1 VAIGGM
7 LMSAAY
13 TLFRMRKSL
22 IGGIGRSINDVKKAA
37 SSQQATLRTDKD
49 INIKIV
55 FSALLGMAVITF
67 IVYWWF
73 MGFSQANLVPA
84 LAAALVML
92 VAGFFFAA
100 VSGYLVGLIGSSNNP
115 ISGLTLST
123 LVIAAILMVILG
135 AKGIPGVTAVLA
147 VAGVICVA
155 AAVAGEMLQDL
166 KVGHILG
173 GTPWKMQVGDLIGVI
188 VASLVMWIPLFIL
201 NAGDLKMAAL
211 KGYKGGFGGE
221 VLAAPQAGLM
231 AKLSQGIVG
240 GEMVW
245 PLIVV
250 GILMAVGFILVQVK
264 SPMLVCVGMYLS
276 FETVAA
282 IFVGGIIR
290 WVVDMMIARRK
301 YNDNQK
307 SRIENRGVLLASRNS
322 AHFLENG
329 KEIHIEGKDLFLN
342 YRIEDIPGLG
352 KFELYPNRDSVPYK
366 ELYGLKDAETVMRGT
381 YRFPGW
387 CDTLKK
393 MVDLGMMN
401 DSPSPKLKG
410 ASYKEMMAQLVDED
424 SKETNPDPI
433 REKIAAK
440 VSISVDSDIMK
451 RLEWLGLFSDEKV
464 PGYDNPL
471 DILCTLMQ
479 KKLYYKPGEKDML
492 LMKHTFTVENKDKS
506 RDTITSTLVDFGI
519 PGGDTSMARTVSL
532 PLAIGVRLMAEEKIP
547 LAGIQIPTV
556 KTIYEPVLNA
566 LEQLNIKMEEK
577 RFKSR

>member
-1 VAIGGM
+1 
-7 LMSAAY
+7 MS
-13 TLFRMRKSL
+13 T
-22 IGGIGRSINDVKKAA
+22 KK
-37 SSQQATLRTDKD
+37 QEKR
-49 INIKIV
+49 
-55 FSALLGMAVITF
+55 
-67 IVYWWF
+67 
-73 MGFSQANLVPA
+73 
-84 LAAALVML
+84 
-92 VAGFFFAA
+92 
-100 VSGYLVGLIGSSNNP
+100 
-115 ISGLTLST
+115 
-123 LVIAAILMVILG
+123 ILILG
-135 AKGIPGVTAVLA
+135 SGMVSRPGVTYLLEQKNLTVTVASNEVDVAQRLVKGHENGHAEFIDVADKEKLEKMVLA
-147 VAGVICVA
+147 NDIVVSLLPWIFHVQVAEMCLKHGKHMATTSYVSEGMRKLDEEAKKKGLLFLNEMGVDPGIDHMSAMKIIHQVENEGGKILHFYSIC
-155 AAVAGEMLQDL
+155 
-166 KVGHILG
+166 G
-173 GTPWKMQVGDLIGVI
+173 GLPAPENNDN
-188 VASLVMWIPLFIL
+188 PF
-201 NAGDLKMAAL
+201 
-211 KGYKGGFGGE
+211 GYKF
-221 VLAAPQAGLM
+221 
-231 AKLSQGIVG
+231 S
-240 GEMVW
+240 W
-245 PLIVV
+245 
-250 GILMAVGFILVQVK
+250 
-264 SPMLVCVGMYLS
+264 SP
-276 FETVAA
+276 
-282 IFVGGIIR
+282 
-290 WVVDMMIARRK
+290 
-301 YNDNQK
+301 
-307 SRIENRGVLLASRNS
+307 RGVLLASRNS